1 MLPFVGL
8 AILIFL
14 IGFGVYVKSL
24 PPKAPKVQKLQ
35 VPTTGSG
42 NSNIKVSVE
51 EDGTTPKVVSVEE
64 TVTVK
69 EDEGETMEL

>member
-14 IGFGVYVKSL
+14 VGFGVYVKSL
-24 PPKAPKVQKLQ
+24 PPKAPKVQKL

-51 EDGTTPKVVSVEE
+51 EDGTTPKVISVEE
-64 TVTVK
+64 KVTVK